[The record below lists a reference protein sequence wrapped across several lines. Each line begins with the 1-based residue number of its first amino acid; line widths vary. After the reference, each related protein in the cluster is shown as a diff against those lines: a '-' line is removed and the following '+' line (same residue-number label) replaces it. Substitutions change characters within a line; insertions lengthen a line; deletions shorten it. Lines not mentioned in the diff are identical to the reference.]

1 MGENMKNK
9 NAKIVSASSRA
20 VFFLAFFLLL
30 LLTVSC
36 FLYTTF
42 VDKENDYLEHVTIE
56 TDNVGTLL
64 LFVAALFVILF
75 FITKLVRK
83 LQFKKLILLFGLYA
97 LTSGIIFVFMARSYP
112 TNDSYAVTAVG
123 AGLARGDTGELIRH
137 TDYFTRYPFQLGYVL
152 WTEIFSF
159 LTGTGDGFLALEVVN
174 AVCLAFAE
182 CGLIALSRILSE
194 KDGVPSVCALFLILF
209 PQATFYSVFL
219 YGNIPSL
226 CFAVWSVYFF
236 FRYLKNG
243 KRTFVALSALFL
255 LVGVW
260 LKLNTLIVFVA
271 LMIVYVLHIIK
282 EKKWLECVPALCF
295 CLLIIFGRGLPQ
307 KFYEARYGLD
317 FGDGIPMVSWAAMG
331 LGDSSPIFRGWY
343 DPGPT
348 VQNFSAAGKDSVKAA
363 EKSREQ
369 IAERLSE
376 MLKEPSSTLIFFKNK
391 TVSQWAEPTYQS
403 VWNIDVRGVYPGER
417 TGIAEFAVG
426 HQRETAEALDVSVI
440 LLYGMAC
447 AGCAV
452 FLLRKKREETLFA
465 ALLALIFLGGFFYH
479 LIFEAKSQYI
489 LIYALWLTPLSAVGA
504 DACFEKFGII
514 VRKAGKLIGSL
525 KSRSGDAGEKPEE
538 REE

>member
-1 MGENMKNK
+1 M
-9 NAKIVSASSRA
+9 VFASNRA
-20 VFFLAFFLLL
+20 IFFLAFFLLL

-36 FLYTTF
+36 FLNTTY
-42 VDKENDYLEHVTIE
+42 VDKGNEYLENVRIE
-56 TDNVGTLL
+56 KDSVGDNV
-64 LFVAALFVILF
+64 LFVAVLFILLF
-75 FITKLVRK
+75 LITKLVKK
-83 LQFKKLILLFGLYA
+83 LQFNRLVLLFGLYA
-97 LTSGIIFVFMARSYP
+97 LTVGVIFVFMARSYP
-112 TNDSYAVTAVG
+112 TNDSYAVTVTG
-123 AGLARGDTGELIRH
+123 ACLAKGDAGELIRR
-137 TDYFTRYPFQLGYVL
+137 TDYFSRYPFQLGYVL

-159 LTGTGDGFLALEVVN
+159 LTRTGDGFLALEVVN

-182 CGLIALSRILSE
+182 CGLIALSRSLSG
-194 KDGVPSVCALFLILF
+194 KDGVPAVCALFLILF

-236 FRYLKNG
+236 FRYLKSG
-243 KRTFVALSALFL
+243 KRAHVALSALLL

-295 CLLIIFGRGLPQ
+295 CLLIIVGKGLPQ
-307 KFYEARYGLD
+307 KLYEARYGLD

-331 LGDSSPIFRGWY
+331 LGDSSPIYRGWY

-348 VQNFSAAGKDSVKAA
+348 VLNFRAAGNDSEKAA
-363 EKSREQ
+363 RASREQ
-369 IAERLSE
+369 IANRLSE
-376 MLKEPSSTLIFFKNK
+376 MLKEPSSTLVFFKNK

-403 VWNIDVRGVYPGER
+403 IWNLDVRGVYPGER
-417 TGIAEFAVG
+417 TGIAEFAVE
-426 HQRETAEALDVSVI
+426 HQTETAKALDVSVI

-447 AGCAV
+447 AGCAA
-452 FLLRKKREETLFA
+452 FLLRGKDEETLFA
-465 ALLALIFLGGFFYH
+465 VLLALIFLGGFFYH

-489 LIYALWLTPLSAVGA
+489 LIYALWLTPLSAAGA
-504 DACFEKFGII
+504 DACFDKFGII
-514 VRKAGKLIGSL
+514 VRKAGKWIGSL
-525 KSRSGDAGEKPEE
+525 KYRSGNTEEKPEE

>member
-42 VDKENDYLEHVTIE
+42 VDKENEYLEHVTIE
-56 TDNVGTLL
+56 SGNVGVSL
-64 LFVAALFVILF
+64 LFVTALFVILF

-83 LQFKKLILLFGLYA
+83 LQYNRLVLLFGLYA
-97 LTSGIIFVFMARSYP
+97 LTVGIIFVFMASSSP
-112 TNDSYAVTAVG
+112 TNDSYVVTASG
-123 AGLARGDTGELIRH
+123 AGLARGDTGEFIRH
-137 TDYFTRYPFQLGYVL
+137 TYYFTRYPFQLGYVM
-152 WTEIFSF
+152 WTEVFSF
-159 LTGTGDGFLALEVVN
+159 LTRTGADFRALEVIN

-182 CGLIALSRILSE
+182 CGLVALSRRLSE
-194 KDGVPSVCALFLILF
+194 KNEVTAVCVLFLILF
-209 PQATFYSVFL
+209 PQASFYSVFL

-236 FRYLKNG
+236 FRYLENG
-243 KRTFVALSALFL
+243 KRGNVALSSL
-255 LVGVW
+255 LLLIGVW

-271 LMIVYVLHIIK
+271 LMTVYVLHIIK

-295 CLLIIFGRGLPQ
+295 CLIILFGKGLPQ
-307 KFYEARYGLD
+307 KLYEARYGID
-317 FGDGIPMVSWAAMG
+317 YGNGIPMISWAAMG
-331 LGDSSPIFRGWY
+331 LGDSSPIFGGWY

-348 VQNFSAAGKDSVKAA
+348 VQNFEAAGKDADMAESASRAA
-363 EKSREQ
+363 IS
-369 IAERLSE
+369 ERISE
-376 MLKEPSSTLIFFKNK
+376 LWSDPSSALRFFKNK

-403 VWNIDVRGVYPGER
+403 IWNLDVRGVYPEGR
-417 TGIAEFAVG
+417 TGIAAFAVEN
-426 HQRETAEALDVSVI
+426 QRAFATALDIPVI

-447 AGCAV
+447 AGCTV
-452 FLLRKKREETLFA
+452 FLLRGKNEKTLFA
-465 ALLALIFLGGFFYH
+465 VLLALIFLGGFFYH

-504 DACFEKFGII
+504 DECFEKFGII
-514 VRKAGKLIGSL
+514 VRKAGKMIGSI
-525 KSRSGDAGEKPEE
+525 KNSSRSAEQEPEE